1 VLIDREEGT
10 EASMSKNRGRGKR
23 SWRGPLSLV
32 GGAAAVGLLALAGL
46 TSAPPDVP
54 GPGEEA
60 GLGSQGGKQIFY
72 VGTVTLE
79 SRESGHYSFKQ
90 KSESGA
96 SKTITRD
103 LNAETSGTWAVSL
116 KAIAYESE
124 LVTAGGSGSAAVTH
138 SHIYAEHIIDIDADK
153 GKVEENSRSMDD
165 PVNGPA
171 RVTVMLSAADGTYT
185 IGLAPEEVL
194 EVVRRSQYSR
204 KETIPGRPAPRPVHT
219 ENAVALP
226 LPIMAFSEPKPWVTG
241 DSLADEYVFD
251 DRESAGTFCPGG
263 MSRSDES
270 SCNYTSRTTLKWKL
284 TRKEGE
290 CTAEV
295 DYSVGVVSL
304 NDMPIPY
311 PSAFPLSMGD
321 TITTGR
327 KSRVQMSI
335 KSANP
340 AKILVGGSSTVSN
353 GDMCGSSPG
362 EAPMLSTEGA
372 TFIWT
377 SKFGE
382 SGQFAIKN
390 ISGNDI
396 DRSFLSLWR
405 RLVMPPP
412 LFAQE
417 PSDNPGPEE
426 AVLPEGWPSAGT
438 AFYLWSDPSGAV
450 GVKIFRGRARVEDP
464 AAQKPVV
471 LGPGEFY
478 RGPVAKRA
486 KDVVVTLLGS

>member
-1 VLIDREEGT
+1 
-10 EASMSKNRGRGKR
+10 MSDTSILG
-23 SWRGPLSLV
+23 SQLSRWPIFL
-32 GGAAAVGLLALAGL
+32 GCGALALGLLAMAGL

-60 GLGSQGGKQIFY
+60 GLGGQGGKKIFY
-72 VGTVTLE
+72 MGTVTLE
-79 SRESGHYSFKQ
+79 RRESGHYSFKRRI
-90 KSESGA
+90 ESGA
-96 SKTITRD
+96 STTITRD
-103 LNAETSGTWAVSL
+103 LNAATSGTWAVSL
-116 KAIAYESE
+116 QAIAYESE
-124 LVTAGGSGSAAVTH
+124 LVTAGGSGSGKITH
-138 SHIYAEHIIDIDADK
+138 SHTYAEHVIDIDANK
-153 GKVEENSRSMDD
+153 RKVEKDSRSMDD
-165 PVNGPA
+165 PVNGPV

-185 IGLAPEEVL
+185 VGLAPEEGL

-204 KETIPGRPAPRPVHT
+204 KETIPGGQAPKPENT

-263 MSRSDES
+263 LSDSDES
-270 SCNYTSRTTLKWKL
+270 RCNYTSTTALKWTL
-284 TRKEGE
+284 FRKVSD

-362 EAPMLSTEGA
+362 EAPRLSMEGA

-382 SGQFAIKN
+382 SGQFTIKH

-405 RLVMPPP
+405 RLVMPSP

-417 PSDNPGPEE
+417 APENPGPEE
-426 AVLPEGWPSAGT
+426 AVLPDGWSSSGVS
-438 AFYLWSDPSGAV
+438 FYLWSDPSGAV
-450 GVKIFRGRARVEDP
+450 GVRMFRGRARVEDP
-464 AAQKPVV
+464 AAQKPVI
-471 LGPGEFY
+471 LNSGEFY
-478 RGPVAKRA
+478 RGPAVKRA
-486 KDVVVTLLGS
+486 KDVVVNLVGS